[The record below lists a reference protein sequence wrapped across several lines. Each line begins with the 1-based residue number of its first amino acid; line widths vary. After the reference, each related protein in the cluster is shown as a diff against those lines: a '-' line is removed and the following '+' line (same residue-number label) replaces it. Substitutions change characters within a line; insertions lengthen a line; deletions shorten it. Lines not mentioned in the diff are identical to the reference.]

1 MLNVLIKDSESAAGS
16 LTVEV
21 LEADSTGR
29 DGETVGLGGA
39 ALSTDAIVRIC
50 VLKAG
55 RAAANIARALRAL
68 VRREAIIEEW
78 SWNIRINWIR

>member
-29 DGETVGLGGA
+29 DGETVGLSGTE
-39 ALSTDAIVRIC
+39 LSTDAMVRI
-50 VLKAG
+50 
-55 RAAANIARALRAL
+55 
-68 VRREAIIEEW
+68 
-78 SWNIRINWIR
+78 